1 MIIQGWPYQQIYCNI
16 LPKKLSLIIKRHSP
30 TNPNPASMKN
40 HLSPVRAGLLLFCLW
55 SHPPGAWAATA
66 EIDPITAPVQA
77 LHDSLLEIMR
87 QSQSAAYEARH
98 ALMEKTVAD
107 HFDIPLIARVVLG
120 RHWQALEVGQQ
131 QAFIDLFARLTIA
144 TYVSRFDAF
153 DGQSFRTLATR
164 ALREN
169 RYLVKTAFEA
179 PGAEAVSLDYLV
191 QQTGAGWKIISV
203 IAAGV
208 NDLSLKRAEYGGLI
222 RDQGYPAL
230 VGSLEEKIRALRRP
244 DGADSK

>member
-1 MIIQGWPYQQIYCNI
+1 
-16 LPKKLSLIIKRHSP
+16 
-30 TNPNPASMKN
+30 MK
-40 HLSPVRAGLLLFCLW
+40 HYLSPLRAGLFLLCLW
-55 SHPPGAWAATA
+55 SHPPGAWSATA
-66 EIDPITAPVQA
+66 GIDPITAPVQA

-87 QSQSAAYEARH
+87 QSVNGAYEARH

-120 RHWQALEVGQQ
+120 RHWQALEAGQQ
-131 QAFIDLFARLTIA
+131 QAFIDLFRRLTVA
-144 TYVSRFDAF
+144 TYVDRFDAF
-153 DGQSFRTLATR
+153 DGQSFRMLQTR

-169 RYLVKTAFEA
+169 RYLVKTALEA
-179 PGAEAVSLDYLV
+179 PGADPVSLDYLV

-222 RDQGYPAL
+222 RDRGYPAL
-230 VGSLEEKIRALRRP
+230 VGSLEEKIRVLRRP
-244 DGADSK
+244 DGADSE

>member
-1 MIIQGWPYQQIYCNI
+1 
-16 LPKKLSLIIKRHSP
+16 
-30 TNPNPASMKN
+30 MK
-40 HLSPVRAGLLLFCLW
+40 HYLSPVRAGLFLLCLW
-55 SHPPGAWAATA
+55 SHPPGAWAAVA
-66 EIDPITAPVQA
+66 GIDPITAPVHA

-87 QSQSAAYEARH
+87 QAESGTYEARH
-98 ALMEKTVAD
+98 ALMEKTVAN

-120 RHWQALEVGQQ
+120 RHWQALAAEQQ
-131 QAFIDLFARLTIA
+131 QAFIDLFRRLTVA
-144 TYVSRFDAF
+144 TYVGRFDAF
-153 DGQSFRTLATR
+153 DGQSFRTLQTR

-179 PGAEAVSLDYLV
+179 PGADPVSLDYLV

-222 RDQGYPAL
+222 RDRGYPAL

-244 DGADSK
+244 GGADSE

>member
-1 MIIQGWPYQQIYCNI
+1 
-16 LPKKLSLIIKRHSP
+16 
-30 TNPNPASMKN
+30 MKN
-40 HLSPVRAGLLLFCLW
+40 YLSPVRAGLFLLCLW
-55 SHPPGAWAATA
+55 SHPAGVWAAAA
-66 EIDPITAPVQA
+66 EADPITAPVHA

-87 QSQSAAYEARH
+87 QAESGAYEARH
-98 ALMEKTVAD
+98 ARMEKTVAER
-107 HFDIPLIARVVLG
+107 FDIPLIARVVLG
-120 RHWQALEVGQQ
+120 RHWQALAAGQQ
-131 QAFIDLFARLTIA
+131 QAFIDLFRRLTVA
-144 TYVSRFDAF
+144 TYVGRFDAF
-153 DGQSFRTLATR
+153 DGQSFRTLQTR

-179 PGAEAVSLDYLV
+179 PGADPVSLDYLV

-222 RDQGYPAL
+222 RDRGYPAL

-244 DGADSK
+244 DGADSE

>member
-1 MIIQGWPYQQIYCNI
+1 
-16 LPKKLSLIIKRHSP
+16 
-30 TNPNPASMKN
+30 MKN
-40 HLSPVRAGLLLFCLW
+40 YLSPVRAGLFLLCLW

-66 EIDPITAPVQA
+66 EADPITAPVHA

-120 RHWQALEVGQQ
+120 RHWRALKAEQQ
-131 QAFIDLFARLTIA
+131 QAFIDLFRRLTVA
-144 TYVSRFDAF
+144 TYVGRFDAF
-153 DGQSFRTLATR
+153 DGQSFRTLQTR
-164 ALREN
+164 ALRED
-169 RYLVKTAFEA
+169 RYLVKTALEA
-179 PGAEAVSLDYLV
+179 PDADPVSLDYLV

-203 IAAGV
+203 IAQGV

-222 RDQGYPAL
+222 RDRGYPAL
-230 VGSLEEKIRALRRP
+230 VGSLEEKIRVLRRP
-244 DGADSK
+244 DGADSE